1 MHELQQLVDQLAQDH
16 PKEMKERIDH
26 ILQEMKLEYLEARV
40 THNGLHSYHEGYAV
54 LKEEIEELWDEIKQR
69 EPDNDK
75 LFKEAIQVGA
85 MTLAFIYELLNVPLA
100 SQDLP

>member
-1 MHELQQLVDQLAQDH
+1 MHELQQLVDQLTQDH

-40 THNGLHSYHEGYAV
+40 THKGLHSYHEGYAV
-54 LKEEIEELWDEIKQR
+54 LKEELEELWGEIKRR

-85 MTLAFIYELLNVPLA
+85 MALAFIYELLEIPIA

>member
-1 MHELQQLVDQLAQDH
+1 MRELEQLVDQLIADH

-26 ILQEMKLEYLEARV
+26 ILQEMKFEYLEARV
-40 THNGLHSYHEGYAV
+40 THKGLHSYHEGYAV
-54 LKEEIEELWDEIKQR
+54 LKEEIEELWDEIKKRQ
-69 EPDNDK
+69 PDNDK

-85 MTLAFIYELLNVPLA
+85 MALAFIYELLEVPIA